1 MVLGINKGYIL
12 ILTSLVV
19 SCSSHSTNNYSDTT
33 NESNI
38 SSKALYTLHCEA
50 CHGADGK
57 KGISGAADLS
67 VSTINPKKIKST
79 ILNGN
84 EKGMMP
90 YKEIITNPTEIDSLV
105 SYVQTLRKK

>member
-1 MVLGINKGYIL
+1 MVLTIKKASVLLSIVL
-12 ILTSLVV
+12 LV
-19 SCSSHSTNNYSDTT
+19 SCSTSSTDSYSKTIE
-33 NESNI
+33 ESAT
-38 SSKALYTLHCEA
+38 SSKSLYTLHCEA

-67 VSTINPKKIKST
+67 ISKINADKIRAT

-90 YKEIITNPTEIDSLV
+90 YKEIITNPIEIDSLV
-105 SYVQTLRKK
+105 AYVQTLRKK

>member
-1 MVLGINKGYIL
+1 MVLGINKGYVL

-19 SCSSHSTNNYSDTT
+19 SCSSPSTDNYSDTT

-50 CHGADGK
+50 CHGVDGK

-67 VSTINPKKIKST
+67 VSTINHKKIKST

>member
-1 MVLGINKGYIL
+1 MVLGIKKGYVL
-12 ILTSLVV
+12 ILTALVV
-19 SCSSHSTNNYSDTT
+19 SCSSPSTDNYSDTT

-67 VSTINPKKIKST
+67 VSIINPKKIKST

-90 YKEIITNPTEIDSLV
+90 YKEIITNPAEIDSLV

>member
-1 MVLGINKGYIL
+1 MVLGLNKSLIL
-12 ILTSLVV
+12 ISSALIA
-19 SCSSHSTNNYSDTT
+19 SCSSPSTDHYT
-33 NESNI
+33 NTSNEASI

-50 CHGADGK
+50 CHGVDGK

-67 VSTINPKKIKST
+67 VSKINSKEIKYT

-90 YKEIITNPTEIDSLV
+90 YKEIITNPAEIDSLV